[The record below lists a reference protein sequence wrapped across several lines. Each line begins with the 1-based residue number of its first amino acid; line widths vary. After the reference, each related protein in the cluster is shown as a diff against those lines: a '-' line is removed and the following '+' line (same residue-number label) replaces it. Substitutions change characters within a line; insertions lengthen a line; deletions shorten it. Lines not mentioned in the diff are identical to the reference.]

1 MKFIRLKKKLY
12 NQLCFLLAHTCNI
25 FFIICALVYVNT
37 KASRISMHDF
47 YRRLKIIVALEKP
60 IIFTERTLPVLTR
73 HKNGRPRVLLVGWTV
88 VLPSMFFICLITGRN
103 MIDKFWYTARQ
114 INELLTMWL
123 SGDLSKSDSMPG
135 SDLFRL
141 MHKSMASFH
150 CLLSCSVT
158 FDPSTRNHVP
168 YDDIYYKYH

>member
-1 MKFIRLKKKLY
+1 MIFIDVSKKLLHWK
-12 NQLCFLLAHTCNI
+12 NPL
-25 FFIICALVYVNT
+25 FFT
-37 KASRISMHDF
+37 K
-47 YRRLKIIVALEKP
+47 
-60 IIFTERTLPVLTR
+60 RTLPVLTR

-103 MIDKFWYTARQ
+103 MKDKFWYTARQ

-141 MHKSMASFH
+141 MHKSMASIH

-168 YDDIYYKYH
+168 YDDIYYKYHSGIKSEKIDINSLN